1 MRAAGTALPRVVLC
15 SLALIAALTACG
27 PAPPDAT
34 SLLAQSSQRMLN
46 LKGFHFQMQISGFI
60 GAGEPVQSAQGD
72 AHPPDLHARVNLKEG
87 AILLE
92 VEVVF
97 AAGKIYLKSFT
108 GGWQQLTAD
117 QLSQF
122 FDARTLFDPQAG
134 LFAAMRDTTS
144 PARGNSEKV
153 SGHDTYPVDGQVSA
167 ARMHQLLTLIRD
179 QGSYRATYWI
189 DSSGS
194 NLWRARLTGN
204 LFDASKAATITFDFS
219 NHDHPVSVTPP
230 PLG

>member
-1 MRAAGTALPRVVLC
+1 MLAGTSRGPLVVAG
-15 SLALIAALTACG
+15 LAVMVGLAACG
-27 PAPPDAT
+27 PQPPDAS
-34 SLLAQSSQRMLN
+34 SLLNQSSQHMLN
-46 LKGFHFQMQISGFI
+46 LKGFHFQMQISGFT
-60 GAGEPVQSAQGD
+60 GSGEPVQNAQGD

-97 AAGKIYLKSFT
+97 AGDQVFLKSFT
-108 GGWQQLTAD
+108 GGWQQLTDA
-117 QLSQF
+117 QVGEF
-122 FDARTLFDPQAG
+122 FDARTLFDPTNG

-144 PARGNSEKV
+144 ATRGNSEKV
-153 SGHDTYPVDGQVSA
+153 AGHDTYPVDGKVSA

-179 QGSYRATYWI
+179 QGTYRATYWI
-189 DSSGS
+189 ESPGS

-204 LFDASKAATITFDFS
+204 LLDASQAATITFDFS

>member
-1 MRAAGTALPRVVLC
+1 MPAARASRSRAVLAG
-15 SLALIAALTACG
+15 LAVIVGLAACG
-27 PAPPDAT
+27 PSAPAAAT
-34 SLLAQSSQRMLN
+34 LLNQSSDHMLH
-46 LKGFHFQMQISGFI
+46 LKGFHFQMQITGFT

-87 AILLE
+87 TILLE

-97 AAGKIYLKSFT
+97 AAERVYLKSFT
-108 GGWQQLTAD
+108 GGFQQLTDA
-117 QLSQF
+117 QVSEF
-122 FDARTLFDPQAG
+122 FDARTLFDPQTG

-144 PARGNSEKV
+144 PTRGNSEKV
-153 SGHDTYPVDGQVSA
+153 ADHDTYPVEGQVTA

-179 QGSYRATYWI
+179 QGTYRATYWI
-189 DSSGS
+189 ESPGS

>member
-1 MRAAGTALPRVVLC
+1 MLAGASRSRTVLAGLAVVVG
-15 SLALIAALTACG
+15 LAACG
-27 PAPPDAT
+27 PQPADAAT
-34 SLLAQSSQRMLN
+34 LLKQSSQHMLA
-46 LKGFHFQMQISGFI
+46 LKGFHFQMQITGYT
-60 GAGEPVQSAQGD
+60 GTGEPVQSAQGD
-72 AHPPDLHARVNLKEG
+72 AHPPDLHSRVTLKEG

-97 AAGKIYLKSFT
+97 AAGNVYLKSFT
-108 GGWQQLTAD
+108 GGWQQLTDA
-117 QLSQF
+117 QLSAF
-122 FDARTLFDPQAG
+122 FDARTLFDPQTG

-144 PARGNSEKV
+144 PTRGNSEKI
-153 SGHDTYPVDGQVSA
+153 GGRDTYPVEGQASA

-179 QGSYRATYWI
+179 QGTYRATYWV

>member
-1 MRAAGTALPRVVLC
+1 MHAGASPSRAVTAG
-15 SLALIAALTACG
+15 LIVIVGLTACG
-27 PAPPDAT
+27 APPPDAAT
-34 SLLAQSSQRMLN
+34 LLKQSSQRMLA
-46 LKGFHFQMQISGFI
+46 LKGFHFVMQISGFT

-72 AHPPDLHARVNLKEG
+72 AHPPDLQARVNLKEAG
-87 AILLE
+87 ILLE

-97 AAGKIYLKSFT
+97 ASGNIYLKSFT

-117 QLSQF
+117 QIAQF
-122 FDARTLFDPQAG
+122 FDARTLFDPQSG

-144 PARGNSEKV
+144 VSRGNPEKV
-153 SGHDTYPVDGQVSA
+153 NGHDTYPVAGQLTG
-167 ARMHQLLTLIRD
+167 ARVHALLSLIRG

-189 DSSGS
+189 ESPGD

-204 LFDASKAATITFDFS
+204 LFDAAQAATITFDFS
-219 NHDHPVSVTPP
+219 NHDHSVSVTPP

>member
-1 MRAAGTALPRVVLC
+1 MPSAAGLR
-15 SLALIAALTACG
+15 SRLALAGLAVIAGLAGCG
-27 PAPPDAT
+27 PQPPDAA
-34 SLLAQSSQRMLN
+34 SLLKESSQHML
-46 LKGFHFQMQISGFI
+46 LIKGFHFQMQITGFT
-60 GAGEPVQSAQGD
+60 GAGVPVQSAQGD

-87 AILLE
+87 TILLE

-97 AAGKIYLKSFT
+97 AGGNVYLKSFT
-108 GGWQQLTAD
+108 GGWQLLTEAEVAA
-117 QLSQF
+117 F
-122 FDARTLFDPQAG
+122 FDARTLFDAQTG
-134 LFAAMRDTTS
+134 LFSAMRDTTS
-144 PARGNSEKV
+144 PARGNSEKIAN
-153 SGHDTYPVDGQVSA
+153 HDSYPVEGQVSA

-179 QGSYRATYWI
+179 QGSYRAAYWI
-189 DSSGS
+189 ESPSG